1 MKLPFFLASRFV
13 AGETLD
19 DALPIVDELN
29 DDGLYVALDKLGEHV
44 HDREVAVEARE
55 TYIDLVRT
63 IAHRRDARTP
73 QRVRQAQG
81 SDTTLSAGPRS
92 GNEANGVG
100 EGTAAFSSRTIAKR
114 NRISIKLSMMGQL
127 IDEDFCL
134 DNLRQLLEVA
144 AEHDVF
150 VRLDMEGSDLT
161 QSTLDL
167 FEAVYPDFP
176 DHVGPVLQAMLRRTD
191 RDIDRMCE
199 LGASVRLCKGAYAE
213 PEAIAYQEMDQI
225 RERYL
230 DYMERLLEHTEYS
243 GIATHDD
250 QLIEATKTFADRKNI
265 DPDEFEF
272 QMLYGLRRQTQ
283 RRMAQE
289 GYNMM
294 VYVPY
299 GTEWFPYF
307 SRRLR
312 EKKENVWFVIKALF
326 QS

>member
-19 DALPIVDELN
+19 ESLPVVTELN
-29 DDGLYVALDKLGEHV
+29 RDGLHVALDRLGEHV
-44 HDREVAVEARE
+44 HDREVAAEARD

-63 IAHRRDARTP
+63 LAGRDGT
-73 QRVRQAQG
+73 
-81 SDTTLSAGPRS
+81 
-92 GNEANGVG
+92 
-100 EGTAAFSSRTIAKR
+100 EGLR

-127 IDEDFCL
+127 IDEDFCT
-134 DNLRQLLEVA
+134 DNLRRLLEVA
-144 AEHDVF
+144 AEHDMF

-161 QSTLDL
+161 DSTLDL
-167 FEAVYPDFP
+167 FEAAYADFP
-176 DHVGPVLQAMLRRTD
+176 DHVGPVLQAMLKRTD

-199 LGASVRLCKGAYAE
+199 LGVSVRLCKGAYAE
-213 PEAIAYQEMDQI
+213 PESIAYQDMSQI

-230 DYMERLLEHTEYS
+230 DYMERLLRHTDYS

-250 QLIEATKTFADRKNI
+250 QLIEATKDFADRHDI
-265 DPDEFEF
+265 GADDFEF
-272 QMLYGLRRQTQ
+272 QMLYGLRRTTQ
-283 RRMAQE
+283 REMAEE
-289 GYNMM
+289 GCNMM

-312 EKKENVWFVIKALF
+312 EKKENIWFVLRSLF
-326 QS
+326 KG

>member
-13 AGETLD
+13 AGETLNE
-19 DALPIVDELN
+19 ALPVLDNLN
-29 DDGLYVALDKLGEHV
+29 DDGLHVALDKLGEHV
-44 HDREVAVEARE
+44 HDREVATAARDA
-55 TYIDLVRT
+55 YIDLVET
-63 IAHRRDARTP
+63 IADR
-73 QRVRQAQG
+73 
-81 SDTTLSAGPRS
+81 SDDL
-92 GNEANGVG
+92 
-100 EGTAAFSSRTIAKR
+100 R

-134 DNLRQLLEVA
+134 NNLRELLEVA
-144 AEHDVF
+144 AEHDIF

-167 FEAVYPDFP
+167 FEAAYEDFP
-176 DHVGPVLQAMLRRTD
+176 DHVGPVLQAMLRRTA
-191 RDIDRMCE
+191 RDVDRMCE

-213 PEAIAYQEMDQI
+213 PAAIAYQDMNQI
-225 RERYL
+225 RERYIE
-230 DYMERLLEHTEYS
+230 YMEQLLQHTHYS

-250 QLIEATKTFADRKNI
+250 RIIDATKDFAERNDV
-265 DPDEFEF
+265 DPEDFEF

-283 RRMAQE
+283 REMAAA

-312 EKKENVWFVIKALF
+312 EKKENVWFLLRTLF
-326 QS
+326 KS

>member
-13 AGETLD
+13 AGETLHE
-19 DALPIVDELN
+19 ALPVLDDLN
-29 DDGLYVALDKLGEHV
+29 DDGLHVALDKLGEHV
-44 HDREVAVEARE
+44 YDWEVATAARD
-55 TYIDLVRT
+55 TYIDLVKTVAERN
-63 IAHRRDARTP
+63 D
-73 QRVRQAQG
+73 
-81 SDTTLSAGPRS
+81 S
-92 GNEANGVG
+92 GL
-100 EGTAAFSSRTIAKR
+100 R

-144 AEHDVF
+144 AEHDIF

-167 FEAVYPDFP
+167 FEAAYEDFP

-199 LGASVRLCKGAYAE
+199 LEASVRLCKGAYAE
-213 PEAIAYQEMDQI
+213 PKSIAYQNMDQI
-225 RERYL
+225 RERYI
-230 DYMERLLEHTEYS
+230 DYMERLLQHTDYS

-250 QLIEATKTFADRKNI
+250 QLINATKTFADQHEVG
-265 DPDEFEF
+265 PEEFEF

-283 RRMAQE
+283 REMAAN
-289 GYNMM
+289 GDNMM

-312 EKKENVWFVIKALF
+312 EKKENVWFVLKNILF
-326 QS
+326 KS

>member
-19 DALPIVDELN
+19 ESLPVVDELN
-29 DDGLYVALDKLGEHV
+29 RDGLHVALDKLGEHV
-44 HDREVAVEARE
+44 HDREEALAARDI
-55 TYIDLVRT
+55 YIDLVRT
-63 IAHRRDARTP
+63 LAGRDGT
-73 QRVRQAQG
+73 
-81 SDTTLSAGPRS
+81 
-92 GNEANGVG
+92 
-100 EGTAAFSSRTIAKR
+100 EGLH
-114 NRISIKLSMMGQL
+114 NRISIKLSMMGQM
-127 IDEDFCL
+127 IDEDFCE

-144 AEHDVF
+144 AEHDLF

-161 QSTLDL
+161 QSTLNL

-176 DHVGPVLQAMLRRTD
+176 NHVGPVLQAMLKRTD

-199 LGASVRLCKGAYAE
+199 LGVSVRLCKGAYAE
-213 PEAIAYQEMDQI
+213 PASIAYQNMTHI

-230 DYMERLLEHTEYS
+230 DYTERLLRHTDDS

-250 QLIEATKTFADRKNI
+250 RLIEATKTFADRHDI
-265 DPDEFEF
+265 GADEFEF
-272 QMLYGLRRQTQ
+272 QMLYGLRRTTQ
-283 RRMAQE
+283 REMAQD
-289 GYNMM
+289 GYNML

-312 EKKENVWFVIKALF
+312 EKKENVWFVLRSLIKG
-326 QS
+326 

>member
-1 MKLPFFLASRFV
+1 MKLPFFLARRFV

-19 DALPIVDELN
+19 EALPVLEDLN
-29 DDGLYVALDKLGEHV
+29 DDGLHVALDKLGEHV
-44 HDREVAVEARE
+44 HDREVAIAARDS
-55 TYIDLVRT
+55 YIDLVKTVAERNT
-63 IAHRRDARTP
+63 D
-73 QRVRQAQG
+73 G
-81 SDTTLSAGPRS
+81 L
-92 GNEANGVG
+92 
-100 EGTAAFSSRTIAKR
+100 R

-134 DNLRQLLEVA
+134 DNLRELLEVA

-167 FEAVYPDFP
+167 FEAAYEDFP

-213 PEAIAYQEMDQI
+213 PDAIAYQNMDQI
-225 RERYL
+225 RERYI
-230 DYMERLLEHTEYS
+230 DYTERLLQHTSYS
-243 GIATHDD
+243 GVATHDD
-250 QLIEATKTFADRKNI
+250 QLIDATKTFASRHDI
-265 DPDEFEF
+265 DPADFEF
-272 QMLYGLRRQTQ
+272 QMLYGLRRETQ
-283 RRMAQE
+283 RKMAAE

-312 EKKENVWFVIKALF
+312 EKKENVWFVLKALF
-326 QS
+326 KS

>member
-1 MKLPFFLASRFV
+1 MKLPFFLARRFV

-19 DALPIVDELN
+19 EALPVLDDLN
-29 DDGLYVALDKLGEHV
+29 DDGLHVALDKLGEHV
-44 HDREVAVEARE
+44 HDREVAAAARD
-55 TYIDLVRT
+55 TYIDLVETVAERN
-63 IAHRRDARTP
+63 D
-73 QRVRQAQG
+73 
-81 SDTTLSAGPRS
+81 
-92 GNEANGVG
+92 ENGLH
-100 EGTAAFSSRTIAKR
+100 

-134 DNLRQLLEVA
+134 ANLRQLLEVA
-144 AEHDVF
+144 AERDVF

-167 FEAVYPDFP
+167 FEAAYEDFP
-176 DHVGPVLQAMLRRTD
+176 DHVGPVLQAMLRRPD
-191 RDIDRMCE
+191 RDEDRMCE

-213 PEAIAYQEMDQI
+213 PAAIAHQDMSQI
-225 RERYL
+225 RERFA
-230 DYMERLLEHTEYS
+230 DYMERLLQHTDYS

-250 QLIEATKTFADRKNI
+250 QLINATKAFADQHDV
-265 DPDEFEF
+265 DPDDFEF
-272 QMLYGLRRQTQ
+272 QMLYGLRRETQ
-283 RRMAQE
+283 RQMAAA

-312 EKKENVWFVIKALF
+312 EKKENVWFVLKNVLF
-326 QS
+326 KS

>member
-19 DALPIVDELN
+19 AALPVLDELN
-29 DDGLYVALDKLGEHV
+29 SDGLHVALDKLGEHV
-44 HDREVAVEARE
+44 YDREVAEAARD
-55 TYIDLVRT
+55 TYIDLVHTLADRT
-63 IAHRRDARTP
+63 NND
-73 QRVRQAQG
+73 
-81 SDTTLSAGPRS
+81 L
-92 GNEANGVG
+92 
-100 EGTAAFSSRTIAKR
+100 R

-144 AEHDVF
+144 ARNDIV

-161 QSTLDL
+161 ESTLDL
-167 FEAVYPDFP
+167 FEAAYDDFP
-176 DHVGPVLQAMLRRTD
+176 NHVGPVLQAMLRRTD

-213 PEAIAYQEMDQI
+213 PKAIAFQDMSRI
-225 RERYL
+225 RERYV
-230 DYMERLLEHTEYS
+230 DYMERLLQHTEYS

-250 QLIEATKTFADRKNI
+250 QIIDATKSFADRNDI
-265 DPDEFEF
+265 EPETFEF
-272 QMLYGLRRQTQ
+272 QMLYGLRRETQ
-283 RRMAQE
+283 REMVE
-289 GYNMM
+289 DGYNMM

-312 EKKENVWFVIKALF
+312 EKKENVWFVLKALF
-326 QS
+326 KS

>member
-13 AGETLD
+13 AGETLEESLPAV
-19 DALPIVDELN
+19 DALN
-29 DDGLYVALDKLGEHV
+29 RDGLHVALDKLGEHV
-44 HDREVAVEARE
+44 HDRDEAVAARD

-63 IAHRRDARTP
+63 LAERDDHG
-73 QRVRQAQG
+73 Q
-81 SDTTLSAGPRS
+81 
-92 GNEANGVG
+92 
-100 EGTAAFSSRTIAKR
+100 R

-127 IDEDFCL
+127 IDEDFCE
-134 DNLRQLLEVA
+134 DNLRQLLDVA
-144 AEHDVF
+144 AEHDLF

-161 QSTLDL
+161 QSTLDI
-167 FEAVYPDFP
+167 FEAVYPDYP
-176 DHVGPVLQAMLRRTD
+176 DHVGPVLQAMLKRTD

-199 LGASVRLCKGAYAE
+199 LGVSVRLCKGAYAE
-213 PEAIAYQEMDQI
+213 PKSIAYQDMTQI

-230 DYMERLLEHTEYS
+230 DYMERLLQHTDYS

-250 QLIEATKTFADRKNI
+250 QLIEATKSFADRHDI
-265 DPDEFEF
+265 GTDEFEF
-272 QMLYGLRRQTQ
+272 QMLYGLRRTTQ
-283 RRMAQE
+283 REMAKA

-312 EKKENVWFVIKALF
+312 EKKENVWFVLRSLF
-326 QS
+326 KR